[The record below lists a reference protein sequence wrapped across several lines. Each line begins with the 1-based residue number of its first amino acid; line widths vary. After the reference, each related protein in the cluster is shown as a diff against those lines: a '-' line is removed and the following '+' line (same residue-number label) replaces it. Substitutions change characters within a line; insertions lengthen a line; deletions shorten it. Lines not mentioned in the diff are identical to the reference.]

1 MAHLATKPNSTA
13 FAGLVSVSIP
23 VLKLA
28 ALRLFYALLDAW
40 VNEYPIEPTDFA
52 RGYAETIFAMPVIPM
67 TKDFKNGHIRGQNPA
82 FSGLSTVYRGM
93 LAWPGPID
101 CCCNP

>member
-1 MAHLATKPNSTA
+1 
-13 FAGLVSVSIP
+13 VSIP
-23 VLKLA
+23 ESKSA

-67 TKDFKNGHIRGQNPA
+67 VKDFKTAIFGAKTPRFWVIRRFIAACCP
-82 FSGLSTVYRGM
+82 GLAPSFVAATHRHR
-93 LAWPGPID
+93 PG
-101 CCCNP
+101 

>member
-1 MAHLATKPNSTA
+1 MKFSTQTKPYSTPH
-13 FAGLVSVSIP
+13 AGLVSVSSIP
-23 VLKLA
+23 DLKLA

-67 TKDFKNGHIRGQNPA
+67 AKHF
-82 FSGLSTVYRGM
+82 
-93 LAWPGPID
+93 
-101 CCCNP
+101 